1 MNAFQTFASGLGA
14 SCLCAAPVLA
24 MAAFDLDSS
33 RPLRHILNGAA
44 ALLLAVAVGAAF
56 L

>member
-1 MNAFQTFASGLGA
+1 MNGFETFASGLGA

-33 RPLRHILNGAA
+33 RPLRTILNGTA
-44 ALLLAVAVGAAF
+44 ALLLAIAVGAAF
-56 L
+56 V